1 MYVVF
6 VHKLNYSFV
15 ICADK
20 NSYIILEVFSLPT
33 LNVLEEIQKSAPLHY
48 SLKVSV
54 HFISIFTIDVGN
66 NVFDEM
72 FSPRGMRWSN
82 PTGISLK
89 KQKFPVTDHTTQNRS
104 THSAMKADLNFICK
118 SKRGHA

>member
-33 LNVLEEIQKSAPLHY
+33 LNVLEEIQKSAPWHY

-54 HFISIFTIDVGN
+54 HFIRNFTIDVGN

-89 KQKFPVTDHTTQNRS
+89 KQKFHVTDNTKQKYTFSNES
-104 THSAMKADLNFICK
+104 
-118 SKRGHA
+118 

>member
-1 MYVVF
+1 MYVVV

-33 LNVLEEIQKSAPLHY
+33 LNVLEEIQKSAPWHY

-54 HFISIFTIDVGN
+54 HFIRNFTIDVGN

-72 FSPRGMRWSN
+72 FS
-82 PTGISLK
+82 
-89 KQKFPVTDHTTQNRS
+89 
-104 THSAMKADLNFICK
+104 K
-118 SKRGHA
+118 SKRYEVE